1 MLGWSSRDA
10 GNRYSALVDGA
21 VARCPQRMTR
31 RGKPAVVVL
40 VAEEDERLRHLEK
53 MKAQAFAD
61 LLPAI
66 PQDEGGEEFE
76 RLRLTG

>member
-1 MLGWSSRDA
+1 MPGWPSRDT

-21 VARCPQRMTR
+21 VARCPRRMTR
-31 RGKPAVVVL
+31 RGKPAAVVL

-61 LLPAI
+61 LLLAI

-76 RLRLTG
+76 RLRSTG

>member
-1 MLGWSSRDA
+1 
-10 GNRYSALVDGA
+10 
-21 VARCPQRMTR
+21 MTR

-66 PQDEGGEEFE
+66 PQDEGGEELE
-76 RLRLTG
+76 RLRLNG